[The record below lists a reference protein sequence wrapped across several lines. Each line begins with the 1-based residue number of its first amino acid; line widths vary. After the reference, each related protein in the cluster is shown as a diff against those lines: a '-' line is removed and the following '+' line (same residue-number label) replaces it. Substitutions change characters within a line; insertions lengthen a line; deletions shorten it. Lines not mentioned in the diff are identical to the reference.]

1 MAIATVNY
9 HVKSNEV
16 QAFHFDVNGVVGNLI
31 SPELI
36 SVKVPVTDIR
46 KKTYSVN
53 FNKDGITF
61 INAPTKVHGFDESEA
76 WASDYESELTAILQ
90 QQIKA
95 KEVIVFDHTVRIDDP
110 NATRRPA
117 RNVHNDYSEA
127 GVEKRLLDILG
138 AQKAQEFQQGHFGFV
153 NVWRPVEYTIPS
165 SPLGFICPRSMQED
179 DWMNIELE
187 YPDRKGQILGV
198 AENKTHEWFYQ
209 SDMTPEEAIIF
220 NIYDNRGRPHLA
232 HSALDMEGDTA
243 VTKPRK
249 SIETRTL
256 VRY

>member
-76 WASDYESELTAILQ
+76 WVSDYESELTVILQ

-95 KEVIVFDHTVRIDDP
+95 KEVIVFDHTVRNDDP

-117 RNVHNDYSEA
+117 RNVHNDYSEG

-165 SPLGFICPRSMQED
+165 SPLGFICPRSMQEA

-198 AENKTHEWFYQ
+198 AENETHEWFYQ